1 MAVIQWNQDT
11 FLRVVDS
18 YDEAED
24 KAYESDEAF
33 KKGET
38 SDVDILESDVAGYV
52 GIQFGDGSVA
62 YGVSEDLFT
71 IIEKD
76 PE

>member
-11 FLRVVDS
+11 FLTVVDS
-18 YDEAED
+18 YDEVTGTA
-24 KAYESDEAF
+24 AESDEAF

-62 YGVSEDLFT
+62 YGVSEKLFT
-71 IIEKD
+71 IIEAD
-76 PE
+76 PQ